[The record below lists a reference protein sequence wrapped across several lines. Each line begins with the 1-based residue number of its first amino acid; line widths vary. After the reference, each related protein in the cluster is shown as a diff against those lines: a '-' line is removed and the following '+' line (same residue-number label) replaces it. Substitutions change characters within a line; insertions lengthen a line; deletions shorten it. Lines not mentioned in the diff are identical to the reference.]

1 MAKELLIEF
10 IKDEKLNALELIDAL
25 NEKEKY
31 EFSKDIISDIEEQ
44 IDYKIEE
51 SESLVELYKIKQKQK
66 EYNMDTSLV
75 ERMIKRKKPLID
87 EDIETLDTEEIEYYI
102 YDGFDSLTPNQ
113 RELLLNKA
121 KISKINISDIEYLI
135 EQIEELKESEKEQE
149 EYNETTD
156 YISANDYI
164 EEPKNKVTLGDFII
178 ANSIYSMLNEKE
190 EKKESISNDYEP
202 YQFEEEELEDDD
214 YYFEDPD

>member
-1 MAKELLIEF
+1 
-10 IKDEKLNALELIDAL
+10 
-25 NEKEKY
+25 
-31 EFSKDIISDIEEQ
+31 
-44 IDYKIEE
+44 
-51 SESLVELYKIKQKQK
+51 
-66 EYNMDTSLV
+66 MDTSLV

-156 YISANDYI
+156 YISTNNYI
-164 EEPKNKVTLGDFII
+164 EESKNKVTLGDFII

>member
-1 MAKELLIEF
+1 MVKELLIEF

-25 NEKEKY
+25 NENDKY

-113 RELLLNKA
+113 RALLLNKA

-135 EQIEELKESEKEQE
+135 EQIEELKESEKEE

-156 YISANDYI
+156 YISTNNYI
-164 EEPKNKVTLGDFII
+164 EEPKNKVTLGAVII

>member
-1 MAKELLIEF
+1 MVKELLIEF

-113 RELLLNKA
+113 RELLLTKA

>member
-1 MAKELLIEF
+1 MVKELLIEF

-135 EQIEELKESEKEQE
+135 EQIEALKESEKEQE

>member
-1 MAKELLIEF
+1 MVKELLIEF

-135 EQIEELKESEKEQE
+135 EQIEELKELEKEQE
-149 EYNETTD
+149 EYNKTTD
-156 YISANDYI
+156 YISANNYI

>member
-135 EQIEELKESEKEQE
+135 EQIEELKESEKE

-156 YISANDYI
+156 YISTNNYI

>member
-1 MAKELLIEF
+1 MVKELLIEF

-135 EQIEELKESEKEQE
+135 EQIEELKELEKEQE
-149 EYNETTD
+149 EYNETND
-156 YISANDYI
+156 YISANNYT

>member
-1 MAKELLIEF
+1 MVKELLIEF

-25 NEKEKY
+25 NENDKY
-31 EFSKDIISDIEEQ
+31 EFSKDIISNIEEQ

-87 EDIETLDTEEIEYYI
+87 KDIETLDTEEIEYYI
-102 YDGFDSLTPNQ
+102 YDGFDSLTSNQ

-156 YISANDYI
+156 YISANNYI

-190 EKKESISNDYEP
+190 EKKESKSNDYEP

>member
-1 MAKELLIEF
+1 MVKELLIEF

-214 YYFEDPD
+214 YYFENPD

>member
-1 MAKELLIEF
+1 MVKELLIEF

-135 EQIEELKESEKEQE
+135 GQIEELKETEKEE

-156 YISANDYI
+156 YISANNYI

>member
-1 MAKELLIEF
+1 MVKELLIEF

-135 EQIEELKESEKEQE
+135 EQIEELKESEQE

-156 YISANDYI
+156 YISANNYI

-190 EKKESISNDYEP
+190 EKKDYYGYEP
-202 YQFEEEELEDDD
+202 YNFEEEELEDDD

>member
-1 MAKELLIEF
+1 MVKELLIEF

-31 EFSKDIISDIEEQ
+31 GFSKDIISDIEEQ

-51 SESLVELYKIKQKQK
+51 SESLAELYKIKQKQK

-113 RELLLNKA
+113 RALLLNKA

-135 EQIEELKESEKEQE
+135 EQIEELKELEKEQE
-149 EYNETTD
+149 EYNETND
-156 YISANDYI
+156 YISANNYT

>member
-190 EKKESISNDYEP
+190 EKKESLSNDYEP
-202 YQFEEEELEDDD
+202 YQFEEEELEDED

>member
-1 MAKELLIEF
+1 MVKELLIEF
-10 IKDEKLNALELIDAL
+10 IKDKKLNALELIDAL

-135 EQIEELKESEKEQE
+135 EQIEELKETENEQE

-156 YISANDYI
+156 YISANNYI

>member
-1 MAKELLIEF
+1 MVKELLIEF

-25 NEKEKY
+25 NEKDKY
-31 EFSKDIISDIEEQ
+31 EFSKDIIYDIEEQ

-51 SESLVELYKIKQKQK
+51 SDSLVKLYKIKQKLE

-75 ERMIKRKKPLID
+75 ERMIKRKKPLKD
-87 EDIETLDTEEIEYYI
+87 EDIEKLDTEKIEYYI
-102 YDGFDSLTPNQ
+102 YDGFDSLTSNQ
-113 RELLLNKA
+113 RELLLRKA
-121 KISKINISDIEYLI
+121 KISKINTGDIEYLI
-135 EQIEELKESEKEQE
+135 EQIEEEKEFEKEQE

-156 YISANDYI
+156 YIESTDYI
-164 EEPKNKVTLGDFII
+164 EEPKNKITLGDFIM

-190 EKKESISNDYEP
+190 EKKESTSNDYEP

>member
-1 MAKELLIEF
+1 MVKELLIEF

-156 YISANDYI
+156 YISANNYI

>member
-156 YISANDYI
+156 YISANNYI

-190 EKKESISNDYEP
+190 EKKESLSNDYEP

>member
-1 MAKELLIEF
+1 MVKELLIEF
-10 IKDEKLNALELIDAL
+10 IKDKKLNALELIDVL
-25 NEKEKY
+25 NEKDKY
-31 EFSKDIISDIEEQ
+31 EFSKDIISDIEDQ
-44 IDYKIEE
+44 IEYKIEE
-51 SESLVELYKIKQKQK
+51 SESRVELYKIKQKQK

-135 EQIEELKESEKEQE
+135 EQIEELNESEKEQE

-156 YISANDYI
+156 YISANNYI
-164 EEPKNKVTLGDFII
+164 EEPKNKVTLSDFII

>member
-1 MAKELLIEF
+1 MVNDLLIEF
-10 IKDEKLNALELIDAL
+10 IDEEKLNALELIDAL
-25 NEKEKY
+25 YHKEKY
-31 EFSKDIISDIEEQ
+31 EFSKDIISNIEEQ

-87 EDIETLDTEEIEYYI
+87 KDIETLDTEEIEYYI
-102 YDGFDSLTPNQ
+102 YDGFDSLTSNQ

-156 YISANDYI
+156 YISANNYI

-190 EKKESISNDYEP
+190 EKKESKSNDYEP
-202 YQFEEEELEDDD
+202 YQLEEEELEDDD

>member
-1 MAKELLIEF
+1 MVNDLLIEF
-10 IKDEKLNALELIDAL
+10 INEEKLNALELIDAL
-25 NEKEKY
+25 YHKEKY
-31 EFSKDIISDIEEQ
+31 EFSKDIISNIEEQ

-87 EDIETLDTEEIEYYI
+87 KDIETLDTEEIEYYI
-102 YDGFDSLTPNQ
+102 YDGFDSLTSNQ

-156 YISANDYI
+156 YISANNYI

-190 EKKESISNDYEP
+190 EKKESKSNDYEP

>member
-1 MAKELLIEF
+1 MVKELLIEF

-25 NEKEKY
+25 NENDKY

-135 EQIEELKESEKEQE
+135 EQIEELKESEKEE

-156 YISANDYI
+156 YISANNYI

-178 ANSIYSMLNEKE
+178 ANSIYLMLNEKE

>member
-1 MAKELLIEF
+1 MVKELLIEF

-25 NEKEKY
+25 NENDKY

-51 SESLVELYKIKQKQK
+51 SESLVELYKIKRKQK

-135 EQIEELKESEKEQE
+135 EQIEELKESEKEE

-156 YISANDYI
+156 YISANNYI

>member
-1 MAKELLIEF
+1 MVKELLIEF

-25 NEKEKY
+25 NEKENY

-156 YISANDYI
+156 YVSANNYI

-202 YQFEEEELEDDD
+202 YQFEEELEDDD

>member
-1 MAKELLIEF
+1 MVKELLIEF

-51 SESLVELYKIKQKQK
+51 SENLVELYKIKQKQK

-135 EQIEELKESEKEQE
+135 EQIEELKESEKEE

-156 YISANDYI
+156 YISANNYI

>member
-1 MAKELLIEF
+1 MVKELLIEF

-25 NEKEKY
+25 NENDKY

-156 YISANDYI
+156 YISANNYI

-190 EKKESISNDYEP
+190 EKKESKSNDYEP

>member
-1 MAKELLIEF
+1 MVNDLLIEF
-10 IKDEKLNALELIDAL
+10 INEEKLNALELIDAL
-25 NEKEKY
+25 YYKEKY
-31 EFSKDIISDIEEQ
+31 EFSKDIISNIEEQ

-87 EDIETLDTEEIEYYI
+87 KDIETLDTEEIEYYI
-102 YDGFDSLTPNQ
+102 YDGFDSLTSNQ

-156 YISANDYI
+156 YISANNYI

-190 EKKESISNDYEP
+190 EKKESKSNDYEP

>member
-190 EKKESISNDYEP
+190 EKKESISNDYEA

>member
-1 MAKELLIEF
+1 MVNDLLIEF
-10 IKDEKLNALELIDAL
+10 INEEKLNALELIDAL
-25 NEKEKY
+25 YYKEKY
-31 EFSKDIISDIEEQ
+31 EFSKDIISNIEEQ

-87 EDIETLDTEEIEYYI
+87 KDIETLDTEEIEYYI
-102 YDGFDSLTPNQ
+102 YDGFDSLTSNQ

-156 YISANDYI
+156 YISANNYI

-190 EKKESISNDYEP
+190 EKKESKSNDYEP
-202 YQFEEEELEDDD
+202 YQLEEEELEDDD

>member
-1 MAKELLIEF
+1 MVNDLLIEF
-10 IKDEKLNALELIDAL
+10 INEEKLNALELIDAL
-25 NEKEKY
+25 YHKEKY
-31 EFSKDIISDIEEQ
+31 EFSKDIISNIEEQ

-156 YISANDYI
+156 YISANNYI

>member
-1 MAKELLIEF
+1 MVKELLIEF

-25 NEKEKY
+25 NENDKY

-135 EQIEELKESEKEQE
+135 EQIEELKESEKEE

-156 YISANDYI
+156 FISANNYI

>member
-1 MAKELLIEF
+1 MVKELLIEF

-113 RELLLNKA
+113 RELLLSKA

-156 YISANDYI
+156 YISANNYI

-190 EKKESISNDYEP
+190 AKKESISNDYEP

>member
-1 MAKELLIEF
+1 MIKELLTEF
-10 IKDEKLNALELIDAL
+10 IKDKKLNALELIDAL

-75 ERMIKRKKPLID
+75 ERMIKRKKPLMD

-102 YDGFDSLTPNQ
+102 YDGFDSLTSNQ

-156 YISANDYI
+156 YISANNYT
-164 EEPKNKVTLGDFII
+164 EEPKNKVTLGDFMI
-178 ANSIYSMLNEKE
+178 ANSIYSMLNKKE
-190 EKKESISNDYEP
+190 ENKESISNDYEP
-202 YQFEEEELEDDD
+202 YQFEEEELEEDD

>member
-1 MAKELLIEF
+1 MVKELLIEF

-31 EFSKDIISDIEEQ
+31 GFSKDIISDIEEQ

-135 EQIEELKESEKEQE
+135 EQIEELKESEKEE

-156 YISANDYI
+156 YISANNYI

>member
-1 MAKELLIEF
+1 MVKELLIEF

-190 EKKESISNDYEP
+190 EKKESTSNDYEP

>member
-1 MAKELLIEF
+1 MVKELLIEF

-113 RELLLNKA
+113 RELLLKKA
-121 KISKINISDIEYLI
+121 KISKINIRDIEYLI

-156 YISANDYI
+156 YISANNYI
-164 EEPKNKVTLGDFII
+164 EEPQNKVTLGDVII

>member
-1 MAKELLIEF
+1 MVKELLIEF

-51 SESLVELYKIKQKQK
+51 SENLVELYKIKQKQK

-102 YDGFDSLTPNQ
+102 YDGFDSLTSNQ

-135 EQIEELKESEKEQE
+135 EQIEELKESEKEE

-156 YISANDYI
+156 YISANNYI

>member
-1 MAKELLIEF
+1 MVKELLIEF

-135 EQIEELKESEKEQE
+135 EQIEGLKESEKEE
-149 EYNETTD
+149 EYNEKTD
-156 YISANDYI
+156 YISANNYI
-164 EEPKNKVTLGDFII
+164 EEPKNKVTLGDVII
-178 ANSIYSMLNEKE
+178 VNSIYSMLNEKE
-190 EKKESISNDYEP
+190 EKKESISKDYEP